1 MSDVTPEAPPAAPP
15 AAQVAEAPGCPLG
28 LDALPSNFQKHVDP
42 KAPAPLRMMGAKALV
57 PMAPK
62 EMCTALFMLTFD
74 PDSNVRETAE
84 KSLSGLPDR
93 ILSVA
98 LRDETIDPPVLDS
111 FATRL
116 AKKDEYLEMLVLNAS
131 TPDTTVQR
139 IAVGADDKILEIIAQ
154 NQLRVLRHPDI
165 VRALV
170 GNPAVRPSTVDNVC
184 DFCVR
189 SGLSLED
196 LPAYREA
203 RRRVHGGA
211 DEDDALAKQVAAQ
224 QEIAEA
230 EAEAALEAMGA
241 TTQDG
246 AELTRSQEE
255 DPETEKKRLSITQQM
270 MKLGVAKKIEWANK
284 KGNRE
289 VRTILLRDPN
299 KLVQL
304 AVIQSP
310 RMTDGEVAKVALSR
324 TAPNEVLQYI
334 YNNRQ
339 LMKNYQI
346 KINLMNNPKVPVGVT
361 MRFLST
367 LRMAEVKA
375 IAKNKNV
382 PQGLAT
388 AAKRLVEKKG
398 GNA

>member
-1 MSDVTPEAPPAAPP
+1 MSEAHAPEAPPP
-15 AAQVAEAPGCPLG
+15 ACPVPLS
-28 LDALPSNFQKHVDP
+28 ALPANFQKHVDP
-42 KAPAPLRMMGAKALV
+42 KAPPPLRMMGAKALV
-57 PMAPK
+57 PMGPK
-62 EMCTALFMLTFD
+62 EMATALYMLTFD
-74 PDSNVRETAE
+74 PDAVVRDTAA
-84 KSLSGLPDR
+84 KSAAVLPDR

-98 LRDETIDPPVLDS
+98 LRDETVEPPVLDHYAEV
-111 FATRL
+111 FGA
-116 AKKDEYLEMLVLNAS
+116 KDEYLEMLVLNAS
-131 TPDTTVQR
+131 TSDATVQR
-139 IAVGADDKILEIIAQ
+139 ITARASERILEIVAQ
-154 NQLRVLRHPDI
+154 NHLRMLRHADI

-170 GNPAVRPSTVDNVC
+170 TNPAARPSTVDNIC

-196 LPAYREA
+196 LSGFRAA
-203 RRRVHGGA
+203 RRRIHGGTEQ
-211 DEDDALAKQVAAQ
+211 DEELAKKVAAQ
-224 QEIAEA
+224 QHIAESQ
-230 EAEAALEAMGA
+230 AEAALEQMGA
-241 TTQDG
+241 TSSDG
-246 AELTRSQEE
+246 EERDIAPGSAEEQAREQ
-255 DPETEKKRLSITQQM
+255 KKLSITQQI

-304 AVIQSP
+304 AVIQSA
-310 RMTDGEVAKVALSR
+310 RITEGEIAKLALSR
-324 TAPNEVLQYI
+324 TAPQEVLQYI

-346 KINLMNNPKVPVGVT
+346 KLNLINNPKTPVGVS

-375 IAKNKNV
+375 VAKNKNV

-388 AAKRLVEKKG
+388 QAKKMVEKKG
-398 GNA
+398 GSDA